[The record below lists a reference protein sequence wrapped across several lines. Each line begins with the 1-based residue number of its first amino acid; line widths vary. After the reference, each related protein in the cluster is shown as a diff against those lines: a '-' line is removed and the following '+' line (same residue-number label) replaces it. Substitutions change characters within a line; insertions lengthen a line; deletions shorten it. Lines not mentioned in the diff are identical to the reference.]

1 LGGECANAGLFG
13 TADAVLALTEAI
25 RRGGDDVLGTRMWEN
40 QLPSVLG
47 RDYALDGDN
56 RFGAS
61 LGLRIGELPWMS
73 ALGGSF
79 RGHTGFTGTSLQT
92 DRETGLSVVLLTN
105 RVHPTREGDGVH
117 PIRARIA
124 EEAILWARSQNPAA

>member
-1 LGGECANAGLFG
+1 
-13 TADAVLALTEAI
+13 
-25 RRGGDDVLGTRMWEN
+25 MWEN

-47 RDYALDGDN
+47 RANALDGDN

-73 ALGGSF
+73 ALGGPF